1 MKATHKPYEDLMI
14 LCRQNLQK
22 DSLMTYRWVSRKENI
37 MLSEEKTCE
46 KMINNKEM
54 LVGVL
59 YKEMNICLTEQ
70 QQ

>member
-1 MKATHKPYEDLMI
+1 
-14 LCRQNLQK
+14 
-22 DSLMTYRWVSRKENI
+22 